1 MADQELLIV
10 VRMRDEASAV
20 LNQVMAAV
28 AGLGGAAAGA
38 TQKVSSLNTALKTV
52 SATVAA
58 FGNISKSIGAGFGTL
73 TGTTANVNA
82 FGASLRLTATSASSF
97 SQTSQKASAGFAAMG
112 SALQGGIQGA
122 AMFGTTLQSTTTNAS
137 TFNQVTLSASAGL
150 ATLKSSLTASSAATK
165 VWELAW
171 GAVKSVAAYAFN
183 EVIAK
188 TDEYKK
194 IQAQLDTA
202 LKSSGGLDWVRKSLE
217 ELSKAIDNP
226 AFLNFVATLG
236 AALFGAT
243 ALAVDGV
250 TLLVQGLTFL
260 LENMDGVL
268 TVLAVV
274 APTLIAAFGPA
285 IMASIAGGFATM
297 GTAAVGALKAIGVA
311 VLANPIML
319 IATAVIGTVAAI
331 YYFRDEIE
339 KAIGIDVVDVAK
351 KAGNFLINVF
361 RAAWEEIKV
370 LWSNFGNMMGAAVYG
385 GVNIAIKAIK
395 GLLFAA
401 ADGINWLIKAA
412 NATGLVNWKQVALGD
427 GISELNNQYAKDLN
441 ANLDALAAKKREIF
455 ASDPLGEI
463 GALLGK
469 RSTPGEKPPIT
480 PIGSPPAAGST
491 TGTAPPP
498 TNATISNC
506 CIPCPDTCSESKRDG
521 TRVLERNAEATAAAR
536 KGLEQ
541 LNKEQKEAVACQ
553 TDLTSKT
560 VDLAEGATKAATA
573 VGAFLKDIRDETD
586 KTQEKERAQI
596 FMTPENAKRAKYREE
611 YLKKADEQKIPLGQ
625 HDLEQLDKEI
635 DGRVEAEAHT
645 ARIKE
650 VVTGAKETI
659 KGFLADVRTGLKEGA
674 TLWEA
679 FGKAARTALDK
690 VIEKLSNAIFDK
702 LTGGIVDWMLDG
714 GSKGPGASTGSILS
728 QIITGIAKIL
738 PFADGGIMTSRGPVP
753 LRKYAGGGIATSPQ
767 LALFGE
773 GSVPEAY
780 VPVPS
785 GRIPVELRGGG
796 MRGGMT
802 VQTNINVNMAAPA
815 DGQGS
820 GSSGGRG
827 NMMEQARELG
837 AIVTAMVNKNLQDQ
851 MRPGGL
857 LNPSGSFSAGVV
869 Q

>member
-1 MADQELLIV
+1 MG
-10 VRMRDEASAV
+10 SALSGGV
-20 LNQVMAAV
+20 Q
-28 AGLGGAAAGA
+28 GAATFG
-38 TQKVSSLNTALKTV
+38 TSLQ
-52 SATVAA
+52 SAT
-58 FGNISKSIGAGFGTL
+58 
-73 TGTTANVNA
+73 
-82 FGASLRLTATSASSF
+82 TSASS
-97 SQTSQKASAGFAAMG
+97 
-112 SALQGGIQGA
+112 
-122 AMFGTTLQSTTTNAS
+122 
-137 TFNQVTLSASAGL
+137 FNQVTLSAGAGL
-150 ATLKSSLTASSAATK
+150 ATFNSSLATSSAATK
-165 VWELAW
+165 AWELAW

-183 EVIAK
+183 EIIAK

-194 IQAQLDTA
+194 IQEQLETA
-202 LKSSGGLDWVRKSLE
+202 LASSGGFDWVRKSLE

-226 AFLNFVATLG
+226 TFLNFVATLG

-319 IATAVIGTVAAI
+319 IATAVIGTVAAV

-351 KAGNFLINVF
+351 KAGNFLINAF
-361 RAAWEEIKV
+361 RVAWENIKF
-370 LWSNFGNMMGAAVYG
+370 LWNNFGNMIGAAIYG
-385 GVNIAIKAIK
+385 GVNIAIEGINA
-395 GLLFAA
+395 LLRTAV
-401 ADGINWLIKAA
+401 DGINAVIRAA
-412 NATGLVNWKQVALGD
+412 NSISPFKQKELTLGD
-427 GISELNNQYAKDLN
+427 VLPKLDNQYAERLK
-441 ANLDALAAKKREIF
+441 ANTDISASMNKEIL
-455 ASDPLGEI
+455 ASDPLGRAGDAI
-463 GALLGK
+463 GNLVGR
-469 RSTPGEKPPIT
+469 RSTPGSAPSIMKIDSIPASGNAGR
-480 PIGSPPAAGST
+480 IGTST
-491 TGTAPPP
+491 
-498 TNATISNC
+498 NHLM
-506 CIPCPDTCSESKRDG
+506 PDLLPNLEEYNKAKNG
-521 TRVLERNAEATAAAR
+521 EVKVLGQSAEATATAR
-536 KGLEQ
+536 KGMER
-541 LNKEQKEAVACQ
+541 LNEKQKEAVACQ

-573 VGAFLKDIRDETD
+573 VGAFLKSIRDETD

-625 HDLEQLDKEI
+625 LDLEQLDKEI

-690 VIEKLSNAIFDK
+690 VIEKLTNSIFDK
-702 LTGGIVDWMLDG
+702 LTGGIVDWMFDG